1 MLQRTRSSSL
11 SQCSF
16 SVRLL
21 LIAAML
27 LLARPVLA
35 YQWHNTDITGYVP
48 KLAFNMMD
56 ANTGK
61 PATQAAFKGKFT
73 LLYFGYT
80 QCPDV
85 CPLTL
90 QRVAQVFDKLGKD
103 AQHFRFLFVTV
114 DPHRDTAPVLKQYTE
129 AFSPLFIGLRGDD
142 NAIARLAR
150 RYRIAYSVTPAT
162 KSHPYEVTHSSAIYI
177 FTPDG
182 APKLLLGSLASTDP
196 DINGT
201 AEDLEHLLHQPK
213 PGLLSRLFSSL

>member
-1 MLQRTRSSSL
+1 MRACATRRAFTTGAILTAAASL
-11 SQCSF
+11 TATPTRQAF
-16 SVRLL
+16 
-21 LIAAML
+21 
-27 LLARPVLA
+27 A
-35 YQWHNTDITGYVP
+35 YAWHNTDITGYVP
-48 KLAFNMMD
+48 DLSFNLTD

-61 PATQAAFKGKFT
+61 QVTQADFKQTVT

-90 QRVAQVFDKLGKD
+90 QRVTQVFDKLGKD
-103 AQHFRFLFVTV
+103 KQHFRLLFVTV
-114 DPHRDTAPVLKQYTE
+114 DPNRDTLPILKQYTH
-129 AFSPLFIGLRGDD
+129 AFSPLITGLRGDD

-162 KSHPYEVTHSSAIYI
+162 KDHPYEVTHSSAIYV

-182 APKLLLGSLASTDP
+182 APRLLLGSLATTTP

-201 AEDLEHLLHQPK
+201 AEDLEHLLHAQS
-213 PGLLSRLFSSL
+213 PGLLSRLIGSL